1 MKEDPASSLCPRC
14 KMPLA
19 SADVDGLCAR
29 CLGSLNF
36 DAFTTS
42 HGTGNHPVSP
52 PSSVEELA
60 PFFPQFEIHSCLG
73 QGGMGVVYKVRQKS
87 LNRWVALKLLSPER
101 AADPAFAQRFASEA
115 RTLAVLSHPH
125 IVGIYDFGEAGGMF
139 YLLMEYVEGGNLR
152 QVLKSKRLTPAEALA
167 IVIPV
172 CDALQCA
179 HELGIVHRDIKPENI
194 LIHRSGT
201 VKIADFGIAR
211 MMDQESTAGETSGPV
226 RSGTPAYTMATGTPD
241 YAAPEQL
248 ASSLIDRRADIY
260 SLGVVLYEMLTGERP
275 GTGIVTAPSRRAKV
289 DVQIDEIVLKSLA
302 KEPERRFDSVVE
314 LRSRIQ
320 RAQSALARKRR
331 WPRPALRWLSSTMI
345 ILAAALWLT
354 ARVGW
359 PEGLSGMLRNFSNPS
374 SVPPM
379 DPDEGKSLS
388 RRWEENFMALMEA
401 RKQAHM
407 QTPKGGSVPEHLA
420 VEVARLE
427 ARDQELRELILGPAN
442 PSNGNFPGM
451 FKSPPQSPD
460 DP

>member
-1 MKEDPASSLCPRC
+1 M
-14 KMPLA
+14 
-19 SADVDGLCAR
+19 
-29 CLGSLNF
+29 
-36 DAFTTS
+36 
-42 HGTGNHPVSP
+42 
-52 PSSVEELA
+52 
-60 PFFPQFEIHSCLG
+60 
-73 QGGMGVVYKVRQKS
+73 
-87 LNRWVALKLLSPER
+87 
-101 AADPAFAQRFASEA
+101 
-115 RTLAVLSHPH
+115 
-125 IVGIYDFGEAGGMF
+125 
-139 YLLMEYVEGGNLR
+139 
-152 QVLKSKRLTPAEALA
+152 
-167 IVIPV
+167 